1 MSIHIM
7 NAVWQHGPQDT
18 SARML
23 LLAIADCANDQGEAF
38 PSVALL
44 GQKSCMSKSTVLRT
58 LQGLETAG
66 WFAVRRRTVQW
77 DGDTHPRGNL
87 YVVAL
92 ERLRLQAPKQAEVR
106 TPRGVMVTPHNA
118 DREVSKAASRS
129 VRMTPHVA
137 PCEVSKT
144 ALRGVKSERPP
155 TPPLVGE
162 PSGTVTTPPNPLTEG
177 ELDPLDA
184 LWEEAQRLE
193 AQLKPMHQRRQTVEW
208 FMQDIE
214 TRRAQQMEAGE
225 ISKALIAVRYR
236 MGQIREARKPA
247 PVETGVDPPLTP
259 GRRRRRLT
267 QVQLLARVGG
277 G

>member
-7 NAVWQHGPQDT
+7 NAVWQCGPQDT

-58 LQGLETAG
+58 LQGLETSG

-92 ERLRLQAPKQAEVR
+92 EKLRLQAPKQAEVR
-106 TPRGVMVTPHNA
+106 TPRGVMVTPRNP
-118 DREVSKAASRS
+118 DREVSEPASRS

-144 ALRGVKSERPP
+144 ALRGVKTGHPP

-177 ELDPLDA
+177 ELCEAGSIPDKIAELR
-184 LWEEAQRLE
+184 AQRGALPVNS
-193 AQLKPMHQRRQTVEW
+193 AEW
-208 FMQDIE
+208 WRVSRE
-214 TRRAQQMEAGE
+214 LH
-225 ISKALIAVRYR
+225 ALLA
-236 MGQIREARKPA
+236 MAAPPA
-247 PVETGVDPPLTP
+247 ASVETGADPPLTP
-259 GRRRRRLT
+259 GRRRRRH
-267 QVQLLARVGG
+267 G
-277 G
+277 